1 MHVTESFKPDL
12 LNKINSELS
21 LDPDVLIE
29 GETDLVLTGL
39 VDSLGVME
47 IVAWMEETLD
57 VSVDPADIVL
67 ENFQTVDAMVAFA
80 GTLSSDG
87 S

>member
-1 MHVTESFKPDL
+1 MIESFKPNL

-21 LDPDVLIE
+21 LDPEVPVD

-57 VSVDPADIVL
+57 VHIDPADIVL

-80 GTLSSDG
+80 GTLSADAS
-87 S
+87 

>member
-1 MHVTESFKPDL
+1 MIESFKPNL

-21 LDPDVLIE
+21 LDPEVPVE

-57 VSVDPADIVL
+57 VPIDPADIVL

-80 GTLSSDG
+80 GTLSVDAS
-87 S
+87 